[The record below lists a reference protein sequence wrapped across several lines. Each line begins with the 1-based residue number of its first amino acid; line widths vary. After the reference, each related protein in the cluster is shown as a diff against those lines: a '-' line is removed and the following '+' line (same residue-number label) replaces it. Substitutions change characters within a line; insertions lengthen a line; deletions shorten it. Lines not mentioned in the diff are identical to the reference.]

1 MPTIRKSSAA
11 KVSKPDV
18 LPLRFRAS
26 DSPAGVTRQTLS
38 QAAKQLGMTETALI
52 HLALRRFIRDELPS
66 YDADVP
72 PLTPSEIQAVR
83 KLVPQD
89 VPGRVLSKIAGA

>member
-1 MPTIRKSSAA
+1 MPTKTASSRKA
-11 KVSKPDV
+11 KPDA
-18 LPLRFRAS
+18 LALRFRGS
-26 DSPAGVTRQTLS
+26 DSPTGVTRETLH

-52 HLALRRFIRDELPS
+52 HLALRRFIRDELPA

-72 PLTPSEIQAVR
+72 PLTAKEIAAVR